1 MIPFIEDLGAFF
13 ATIYAGI
20 FIGVLFDLYRAVK
33 QNFSLI
39 KIFSIFYD
47 VLFWIIVTL
56 LVFITINVIES
67 FDLRYYHFIA
77 LFIGFIIYYN
87 TISKFI
93 LKVLNKCIG
102 FIINTIRQIL
112 VYTCKISVNLYYVI
126 IYSIHL
132 LFDTIF
138 YIPNLIIKILMFT
151 KNKLG
156 KLKRVKVKS

>member
-1 MIPFIEDLGAFF
+1 MIPFTQDLGAFF
-13 ATIYAGI
+13 ATIYGGI
-20 FIGVLFDLYRAVK
+20 FIGVLFDLYRAFK
-33 QNFSLI
+33 QNFNII
-39 KIFSIFYD
+39 KIFSFFYD

-56 LVFITINVIES
+56 LVFVTINVIES

-93 LKVLNKCIG
+93 LKVLNKSIG
-102 FIINTIRQIL
+102 FVINTIRRIL

-138 YIPNLIIKILMFT
+138 YIPNLILRIAVFMKC
-151 KNKLG
+151 KLG

>member
-1 MIPFIEDLGAFF
+1 MIPFTQDLGAFF
-13 ATIYAGI
+13 ATIYGGI
-20 FIGVLFDLYRAVK
+20 FIGVLFDLYRAFK
-33 QNFSLI
+33 QNFNII
-39 KIFSIFYD
+39 KIFSFFYD

-56 LVFITINVIES
+56 LVFVTINVIES

-93 LKVLNKCIG
+93 LKVLNKSIG
-102 FIINTIRQIL
+102 FVINTIRRIL

-138 YIPNLIIKILMFT
+138 YIPNLILRMAMFM
-151 KNKLG
+151 KCKLG

>member
-1 MIPFIEDLGAFF
+1 MIPFIQDLGAFF

-112 VYTCKISVNLYYVI
+112 VYT
-126 IYSIHL
+126 
-132 LFDTIF
+132 
-138 YIPNLIIKILMFT
+138 
-151 KNKLG
+151 
-156 KLKRVKVKS
+156 

>member
-13 ATIYAGI
+13 ATIYGGI
-20 FIGVLFDLYRAVK
+20 FIGVLFDLYRAFK
-33 QNFSLI
+33 QNFNII

-47 VLFWIIVTL
+47 VLFWITVTV

-67 FDLRYYHFIA
+67 FDLRYYHFVA

-93 LKVLNKCIG
+93 LKILNKSIG

-112 VYTCKISVNLYYVI
+112 VTACNISVNLYYVI

-138 YIPNLIIKILMFT
+138 YIPNLVWKTITFIKY
-151 KNKLG
+151 KLG

>member
-1 MIPFIEDLGAFF
+1 MIPFTQDLGVFF
-13 ATIYAGI
+13 ATIYGGI

-33 QNFSLI
+33 QNFNVI

-87 TISKFI
+87 TISKFV
-93 LKVLNKCIG
+93 LKILNKSIG
-102 FIINTIRQIL
+102 FVINTIRQIL

-138 YIPNLIIKILMFT
+138 YIPNLIIKILMIT
-151 KNKLG
+151 KFKLG
-156 KLKRVKVKS
+156 KLKRVKAKS

>member
-1 MIPFIEDLGAFF
+1 MIPFTQDLGAFF
-13 ATIYAGI
+13 ATIYGGI
-20 FIGVLFDLYRAVK
+20 FIGVLFDLYRAFK
-33 QNFSLI
+33 QNFNVI
-39 KIFSIFYD
+39 KIFSVFYD

-56 LVFITINVIES
+56 LVFVTINVIES

-93 LKVLNKCIG
+93 LKVLNKSIG
-102 FIINTIRQIL
+102 FVINTIRRIL
-112 VYTCKISVNLYYVI
+112 VCTCKISVNLYYVI

-138 YIPNLIIKILMFT
+138 YIPNLILRMAMFM
-151 KNKLG
+151 KYKLG

>member
-1 MIPFIEDLGAFF
+1 MIPFTQDLGAFF
-13 ATIYAGI
+13 ATIYGGI
-20 FIGVLFDLYRAVK
+20 FIGVLFDLYRAFK
-33 QNFSLI
+33 QNFNII
-39 KIFSIFYD
+39 KIFSFFYD

-56 LVFITINVIES
+56 LVFVTINVIES

-93 LKVLNKCIG
+93 LKVLNKSIG
-102 FIINTIRQIL
+102 FVINTIRQIL
-112 VYTCKISVNLYYVI
+112 VCTCKISVNLYYVI

-138 YIPNLIIKILMFT
+138 YIPNLILRMAMFM
-151 KNKLG
+151 KCKVG

>member
-1 MIPFIEDLGAFF
+1 MMPFTQDLGAFF
-13 ATIYAGI
+13 ATIYGGI

-33 QNFSLI
+33 QNFNVI

-87 TISKFI
+87 TISKFV
-93 LKVLNKCIG
+93 LKILNKSIG
-102 FIINTIRQIL
+102 FVINTIRQIL

-138 YIPNLIIKILMFT
+138 YIPNLIIKIVMIT
-151 KNKLG
+151 KFRLG

>member
-1 MIPFIEDLGAFF
+1 MIPFTQDLGAFF
-13 ATIYAGI
+13 ATIYGGI
-20 FIGVLFDLYRAVK
+20 FIGVLFDLYRAFK
-33 QNFSLI
+33 QNFNII
-39 KIFSIFYD
+39 KIFSFFYD

-56 LVFITINVIES
+56 LVFVTINVIES

-93 LKVLNKCIG
+93 LKVLNKLIG
-102 FIINTIRQIL
+102 FVINTIRQIL
-112 VYTCKISVNLYYVI
+112 VCTCKISVNLYYVI

-138 YIPNLIIKILMFT
+138 YIPNLILRMAMFM
-151 KNKLG
+151 KCKLG

>member
-1 MIPFIEDLGAFF
+1 MIPFIQDLGAFF